1 MPAGAWWRVRVEK
14 KKDEENSFSRWNAL
28 SILVAFSVLA
38 VFLVSPSPSGISHEG
53 WLMIGILL
61 MAIIL
66 WITTP
71 IPIAV
76 TGFLIMVMQP
86 VVGAAKAEEV
96 FHSFGNQA
104 VFFLI
109 GVFIIAGAVEKHGLH
124 RRIALKFLGRFEKSP
139 RAFTFGIML
148 ASAFLSFIM
157 PAHGVAA
164 LLLPIVV
171 SILIA
176 MKAIPRQSNFGKVS
190 MLAIAYGCS
199 IGSLGTPIG
208 GARNALA
215 IGILA
220 NEGIRISFLEWM
232 KYSMPVVVMAIPA
245 VWLIL
250 QVAFPIEVRDV
261 SDARREIE
269 KQVGE
274 MGSMK
279 RDEWVVSAVL
289 AITAILWIFFSSPEY
304 LGLGVVAL
312 LGSALLFFTG
322 SISWEDVEKRVPW
335 GIILLYGGAITLGVG
350 MNSTGAGSWIAG
362 AMLNAAGNNI
372 YLVILSLI
380 LFTVLLT
387 NVMSN
392 VGAVATLLP
401 IALGVASEFSGISPL
416 LAAMIVALSGGFA
429 FLLVISTPANAIT
442 YSSGYF
448 STRDLL
454 KAGGVVNVVCMAIIF
469 AVAVIYW
476 RGALGI

>member
-1 MPAGAWWRVRVEK
+1 LEK
-14 KKDEENSFSRWNAL
+14 KTGEERPFNKWNIFSIA
-28 SILVAFSVLA
+28 IAFSVIA
-38 VFLVSPSPSGISHEG
+38 IFLITSPPSGLSREG
-53 WLMIGILL
+53 WLMMGILL

-76 TGFLIMVMQP
+76 TGLLIMVMQP
-86 VVGAAKAEEV
+86 VVGAAGADEV

-109 GVFIIAGAVEKHGLH
+109 GVFIIAGAIEKHGLH
-124 RRIALKFLGRFEKSP
+124 RRIALKFLSRFEKSP
-139 RAFTFGIML
+139 RMFTFGIMV

-164 LLLPIVV
+164 LLLPIVA

-208 GARNALA
+208 GARNALT

-220 NEGIRISFLEWM
+220 GEGIKISFLEWM
-232 KYSMPVVVMAIPA
+232 KYSMPVVVIAIPA

-250 QVAFPIEVRDV
+250 QIAFPIEIEDI
-261 SDARREIE
+261 SGAKREIE
-269 KQVGE
+269 GQVGK
-274 MGSMK
+274 MGGMGRK
-279 RDEWVVSAVL
+279 EIVVSAIL
-289 AITAILWIFFSSPEY
+289 AITVILWILFSSPEY
-304 LGLGVVAL
+304 LGLGVIAL
-312 LGSALLFFTG
+312 LGGALLFFTG
-322 SISWEDVEKRVPW
+322 TISWEDVEKRVPW

-350 MNSTGAGSWIAG
+350 MNSTGAGSWIAN
-362 AMLNAAGNNI
+362 AMLNIAGNNV
-372 YLVILSLI
+372 YLVILSLVA
-380 LFTVLLT
+380 FTVLLT

-401 IALGVASEFSGISPL
+401 IALGISAEFSGISPL
-416 LAAMIVALSGGFA
+416 LASMVVALSGGLA
-429 FLLVISTPANAIT
+429 FMLVISTPGNAIT

-454 KAGGVVNVVCMAIIF
+454 KAGSVVNIVCMAIIF

-476 RGALGI
+476 RGILGI

>member
-1 MPAGAWWRVRVEK
+1 M
-14 KKDEENSFSRWNAL
+14 
-28 SILVAFSVLA
+28 
-38 VFLVSPSPSGISHEG
+38 
-53 WLMIGILL
+53 
-61 MAIIL
+61 
-66 WITTP
+66 
-71 IPIAV
+71 
-76 TGFLIMVMQP
+76 
-86 VVGAAKAEEV
+86 
-96 FHSFGNQA
+96 
-104 VFFLI
+104 
-109 GVFIIAGAVEKHGLH
+109 FIIAGAVEKHGLH

-401 IALGVASEFSGISPL
+401 IALGVASEFSEISPL